1 MGFLWDYMGF
11 CGLSWDK
18 YHKNANSG
26 ETFRKTSFSE
36 EFIWDQLDRVG
47 LNGFSMGVY
56 GILWVI
62 MG

>member
-18 YHKNANSG
+18 YHKSANSG

-47 LNGFSMGVY
+47 LNGFSMGLY

>member
-18 YHKNANSG
+18 YHKNAKSG

-36 EFIWDQLDRVG
+36 EFIWD
-47 LNGFSMGVY
+47 
-56 GILWVI
+56 
-62 MG
+62 